1 MEHALDT
8 FFYVKGETEKEA
20 VYLDL
25 LLSLALYEI
34 FLREI
39 FGNHITPMMSVLSPV
54 REPAEMEQINYD
66 YEEVQNCTDLQKR
79 KEMISEL
86 WEKTSEYF
94 EKLCEIS
101 YAIYSMGYF
110 AVHQSNYYA
119 LLRIIVLIEFVKFMQ
134 TRPNAYNAGCML
146 YGYTPMKLKEIM
158 EISFY

>member
-1 MEHALDT
+1 MGNNDEVLSFFDPAMNRKEFLQSPYSMDFPCSVNFNMQFSEMPFLLLQKTQSEVEHALDD
-8 FFYVKGETEKEA
+8 FFYVKEETEKEA

-66 YEEVQNCTDLQKR
+66 YEEVQNCTDVQKR

-86 WEKTSEYF
+86 
-94 EKLCEIS
+94 
-101 YAIYSMGYF
+101 
-110 AVHQSNYYA
+110 
-119 LLRIIVLIEFVKFMQ
+119 
-134 TRPNAYNAGCML
+134 
-146 YGYTPMKLKEIM
+146 
-158 EISFY
+158 